1 MDEQMKAYLD
11 LQHKSL
17 KNDCKYRAKNEM
29 RLNRAY
35 AKMLLEGG
43 FLDQADYETIDK
55 GLQDSFDAVTEQ
67 DLENAPNGVDIFFL
81 YEQALYKQIG
91 MDTACK
97 LHVGRSRN
105 DIYFTE
111 WRMSLRE
118 AVFAIAEKTLSLQRL
133 LEQQA
138 AENLETVIPY
148 YTYGQP
154 AQPGTW
160 GHYLLSIH
168 QALENDL
175 RRLRSAYQTINQ
187 CPMGS
192 GAGIGSAFKLNKYRV
207 AQLLG
212 FDGTIENTMI
222 ANSAVDY
229 FLELEAAVSILST
242 TLERVGFDLDFFSS
256 AECGILDGDK
266 NICSGSSIMPQKKN
280 YELGARI
287 RCGAY
292 PYYGYLQSSLTS
304 AGSAS
309 LFPEFETFI
318 YFDEFWDKLDGVL
331 TTIELLKLAL
341 EHSKIRKDVALARA
355 RDGFTAATHM
365 AEQLTMEVGEP
376 FVKTHHIVGNMI
388 HKLMDEDRLALG
400 NMTSELMKEASVK
413 ALGFAVDRT
422 DAQIA
427 QMLDPLASLNAKVT
441 GGTPKPEDTEKLL
454 QAGKAASDD
463 AERWLAAAKK
473 QVEDAYAMLDQR

>member
-1 MDEQMKAYLD
+1 MDMLTQTYLD
-11 LQHKSL
+11 VQHKSL
-17 KNDCKYRAKNEM
+17 RNDYRYRAKNET

-35 AKMLLEGG
+35 AKMLLEEG
-43 FLDQADYETIDK
+43 FLNKEDYARIDR
-55 GLQDSFDAVTEQ
+55 GLQTSFEKVTPK
-67 DLENAPNGVDIFFL
+67 DLEEAPNGVDLFFL
-81 YEQALYKQIG
+81 YEQALYREIG

-118 AVFAIAEKTLSLQRL
+118 AVFALTEEILELQKL
-133 LEQQA
+133 LERQA

-168 QALENDL
+168 QAVENDL
-175 RRLRSAYQTINQ
+175 VRIRAAYKTINQ
-187 CPMGS
+187 CPMGA
-192 GAGIGSAFKLNKYRV
+192 GAGIGSAFRLNKYRV
-207 AQLLG
+207 AELLG
-212 FDGTIENTMI
+212 FDGTIENTVM

-229 FLELEAAVSILST
+229 FLELEAAIAILST

-256 AECGILDGDK
+256 AECGILDGDSS
-266 NICSGSSIMPQKKN
+266 ICSGSSIMPQKKN
-280 YELGARI
+280 YEMAARI

-292 PYYGYLQSSLTS
+292 PYYGYLQTSLTS

-309 LFPEFETFI
+309 LFPAFETYLF
-318 YFDEFWDKLDGVL
+318 FDEFWEKLEGVITTVRLLRL
-331 TTIELLKLAL
+331 TL

-365 AEQLTMEVGEP
+365 AEQLTMEIGEP
-376 FVKTHHIVGNMI
+376 FVKTHHIVGKMI
-388 HKLMDEDRLALG
+388 HKLMDEDRLAVE
-400 NMTSELMKEASVK
+400 NMTPEGMKAASVE
-413 ALGFAVDRT
+413 AVGFEVTRT
-422 DAQIA
+422 EAEIA
-427 QMLDPLASLNAKVT
+427 KMLDPLSSLNAKVT
-441 GGTPKPEDTEKLL
+441 GGTPKPQDSERLLASGRAATEE
-454 QAGKAASDD
+454 
-463 AERWLAAAKK
+463 AERWLRAAKA
-473 QVEDAYAMLDQR
+473 QVENAYASLDA